1 LTEQS
6 DDRLATLYRISQTF
20 NSSLD
25 LEEVLT
31 RVMDEVIKVTRGE
44 RGFLMLCE
52 PDGSMVFKAAR
63 GLDQQ
68 TIESP
73 EFQVS
78 RGIVERVAK
87 EGKSI
92 LTSDAQTDEWLSS
105 RESVRALNL
114 RAVLAVPIQLKEEC
128 KGVIYVD
135 NRIQTGIFR
144 PADIELLEG
153 IGSSA
158 AIAIENARLYQVAV
172 EKGRLERELQ
182 VARDVQSNLIPQTTP
197 EIPDWE
203 FAALWHPARL
213 VSGDFFDFIPLPE
226 NKIGIVIADVTDKG
240 MPAALF
246 MAHTRS
252 VIRAS
257 VVGPL
262 PAAEAITSANHIIC
276 NDPTEGMF
284 VSLFYAQ
291 LDPAKN
297 EIIFV
302 NGGHNPPLHFFAASN
317 ELIELPRSGFPLGIE
332 DGSVYTQEIIHLEK
346 GDLLVMYTDGVTE
359 ATNAS
364 YQLFEKDR
372 LYQILLQNKEA
383 SALEIKSAIKGAVFD
398 FIGPFEPSDDV
409 TLVIV
414 KKI

>member
-6 DDRLATLYRISQTF
+6 EDRLATLYRISQTF

-31 RVMDEVIKVTRGE
+31 RVMDEVIKITHGE

-52 PDGSMVFKAAR
+52 SDGSMVFKAAR
-63 GLDQQ
+63 GLDQE

-78 RGIVERVAK
+78 RGIVERVAR

-92 LTSDAQTDEWLSS
+92 LASDAQTDEWLSS

-144 PADIELLEG
+144 PADTELLEG

-182 VARDVQSNLIPQTTP
+182 VARDVLT
-197 EIPDWE
+197 W
-203 FAALWHPARL
+203 
-213 VSGDFFDFIPLPE
+213 G
-226 NKIGIVIADVTDKG
+226 
-240 MPAALF
+240 
-246 MAHTRS
+246 
-252 VIRAS
+252 
-257 VVGPL
+257 VG
-262 PAAEAITSANHIIC
+262 
-276 NDPTEGMF
+276 
-284 VSLFYAQ
+284 
-291 LDPAKN
+291 
-297 EIIFV
+297 
-302 NGGHNPPLHFFAASN
+302 
-317 ELIELPRSGFPLGIE
+317 
-332 DGSVYTQEIIHLEK
+332 
-346 GDLLVMYTDGVTE
+346 
-359 ATNAS
+359 
-364 YQLFEKDR
+364 
-372 LYQILLQNKEA
+372 
-383 SALEIKSAIKGAVFD
+383 
-398 FIGPFEPSDDV
+398 
-409 TLVIV
+409 
-414 KKI
+414 